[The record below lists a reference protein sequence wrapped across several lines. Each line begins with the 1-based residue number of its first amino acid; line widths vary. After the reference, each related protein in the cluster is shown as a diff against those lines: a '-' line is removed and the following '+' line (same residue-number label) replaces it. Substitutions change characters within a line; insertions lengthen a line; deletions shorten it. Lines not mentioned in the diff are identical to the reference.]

1 MNKYIKICIIFGFLL
16 TLVGCS
22 SSNTLDNFDYN
33 EQGKKQVIQ
42 INEDLRYVSIGRD
55 NDGCMMYQA
64 QSDTMATMQAIVYQN
79 SPGKFSLSKDK
90 SSCL

>member
-1 MNKYIKICIIFGFLL
+1 MNKYIKICIISGFLL